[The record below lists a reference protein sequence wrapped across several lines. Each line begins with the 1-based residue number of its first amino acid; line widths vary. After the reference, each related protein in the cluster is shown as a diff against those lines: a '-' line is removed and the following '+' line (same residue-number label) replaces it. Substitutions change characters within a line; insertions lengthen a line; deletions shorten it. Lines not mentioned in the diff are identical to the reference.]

1 MLWLREENYKRAA
14 RTKLLTLYP
23 AGGEKKT
30 SFPSRL
36 GQRFKRCRRCP
47 IALPVTR
54 KSAYDH
60 LRNVDSEK
68 LVGDVMVYTALFLW
82 VGIFKALCYVTV
94 FDCSAL
100 SLCSARGL

>member
-60 LRNVDSEK
+60 LRKVDIAN
-68 LVGDVMVYTALFLW
+68 LVGYVLVYTALLLL
-82 VGIFKALCYVTV
+82 VGLCKALCSVTV
-94 FDCSAL
+94 FDFRAL
-100 SLCSARGL
+100 SYSIV

>member
-23 AGGEKKT
+23 AGGEKET

-60 LRNVDSEK
+60 LRKVDSEK
-68 LVGDVMVYTALFLW
+68 LVGDVMV
-82 VGIFKALCYVTV
+82 
-94 FDCSAL
+94 
-100 SLCSARGL
+100 